1 MGKRRKAES
10 GVGNANCLT
19 FFSQHFACNFEE
31 AGFNV
36 GASELLRPPA
46 HGRTGHLVSGPRPRR
61 RWTVTTA
68 TTDAGGAGPGRGGR
82 ASRPR
87 RREAVPRLPRGG
99 DPGTVARA
107 PGPGVA
113 AAAPA
118 GRRGALPAGGGAAL

>member
-61 RWTVTTA
+61 RWAVTAA
-68 TTDAGGAGPGRGGR
+68 TPDAGGAGAGRGGR
-82 ASRPR
+82 VSRPR
-87 RREAVPRLPRGG
+87 GREAVPRPPRGG
-99 DPGTVARA
+99 G
-107 PGPGVA
+107 PGPGSPAPRGPAAPPPGPRGAPPPRGGGRA
-113 AAAPA
+113 AA
-118 GRRGALPAGGGAAL
+118 